1 MHMELKFATN
11 LGSADDAF
19 SDDMDL
25 QLSQMSPR
33 SMSPA
38 LSDK

>member
-1 MHMELKFATN
+1 MHMDLKFATN
-11 LGSADDAF
+11 LGSTDDAF
-19 SDDMDL
+19 LEDMDE